1 MLSKDP
7 IALKFQ
13 FNKTIQLSGDRAG
26 GQGNFDFAGLA
37 ELQTIKVVLL
47 KGNPQSLE
55 QPADW
60 RRFHR
65 LLCLAQRLQK
75 PVLLWNLLLTQ
86 NETLENPKSL
96 ELGTTIKSTK
106 MQLLKLPQPIISVY
120 DETIGL
126 DNEFVRISWGDGTI
140 IVLSNEEKVQRE
152 KMLNDSNYHIVDKT
166 SELANKISDLLEGYS
181 EIEVNE
187 LFAKRIER
195 LQNTENR

>member
-7 IALKFQ
+7 TALKFQ
-13 FNKTIQLSGDRAG
+13 LDKTIQLSGDRAG

-65 LLCLAQRLQK
+65 LLDLAERIQK

-96 ELGTTIKSTK
+96 ELGTTIKITK

-126 DNEFVRISWGDGTI
+126 DDAIQGVRWSDGIVVVKPEKEELLAALNSERQKLKIVCEQADIPKMISNLLEDF
-140 IVLSNEEKVQRE
+140 SRKKV
-152 KMLNDSNYHIVDKT
+152 
-166 SELANKISDLLEGYS
+166 SELVSHRLERVHY
-181 EIEVNE
+181 
-187 LFAKRIER
+187 
-195 LQNTENR
+195 TEHS